1 MTVYEN
7 SERKKSGGDFSNV
20 LLLFLFC
27 FCFPMNLNKR
37 RAIFISLDGAKMWL
51 THCPETVINS
61 KWWGESIERT
71 ENVRMQRNK
80 VVSKQITQM
89 P

>member
-1 MTVYEN
+1 M
-7 SERKKSGGDFSNV
+7 S
-20 LLLFLFC
+20 
-27 FCFPMNLNKR
+27 MNKR
-37 RAIFISLDGAKMWL
+37 RAIFISLDGAKVWP

-61 KWWGESIERT
+61 KWWGEGIERT
-71 ENVRMQRNK
+71 GKVRMQRNK